1 MNSFCSSPVKVLINK
16 VLDGD
21 FTSEG
26 EKQFIEFSD
35 EHGSLRMD
43 FLWIED
49 EEQTLV
55 TNVELRVLK
64 SFVNF
69 WFNTAY

>member
-1 MNSFCSSPVKVLINK
+1 MSCPILAVEEIY
-16 VLDGD
+16 
-21 FTSEG
+21 
-26 EKQFIEFSD
+26 
-35 EHGSLRMD
+35 
-43 FLWIED
+43 FLANNDLNLLQIED

>member
-1 MNSFCSSPVKVLINK
+1 MFIYLA
-16 VLDGD
+16 GD

-26 EKQFIEFSD
+26 EKQFIEYSD
-35 EHGSLRMD
+35 EQGTIRMD
-43 FLWIED
+43 FLWIGD